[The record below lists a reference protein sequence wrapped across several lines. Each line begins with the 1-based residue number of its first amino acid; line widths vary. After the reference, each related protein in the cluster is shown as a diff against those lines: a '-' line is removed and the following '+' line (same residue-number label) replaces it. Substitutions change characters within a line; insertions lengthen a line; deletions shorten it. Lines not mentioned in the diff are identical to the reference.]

1 MSSNVHSIQDT
12 ASSRIGEPSGPGRQR
27 TPSNLLAPPVA
38 SRRQSCSWSDATT
51 LTQNDR
57 AVLTCAKLPDVTDWK
72 KAISGGSRETEEN
85 VPTTMPAGLPSSAS
99 AVTTATPV
107 G

>member
-12 ASSRIGEPSGPGRQR
+12 APSRMGEPSGPGRQR
-27 TPSNLLAPPVA
+27 TPSNLSAPPVA
-38 SRRQSCSWSDATT
+38 NWRQSGSWSAART
-51 LTQNDR
+51 LTQNAR
-57 AVLTCAKLPDVTDWK
+57 AVRRCSKLPECVAGK
-72 KAISGGSRETEEN
+72 NAISGGSRETEEN
-85 VPTTMPAGLPSSAS
+85 VPTTMPAGLPSAAT